1 MFYRQ
6 ADIFQNCKCI
16 CHANNLRLVIKKEPV
31 PFLEALTM
39 GENSL
44 LERMVA
50 CQRPKTNTSNRVD
63 AFLCTFCCVLK
74 GACKEE
80 YPIHHIFYIPKFFF
94 FSICCLFGLF
104 CLFMY
109 KIFFMKIALFVPFC
123 CSRSRELLIRQ
134 SKRTEKKKPIVVVL
148 FEFQT
153 LETCPLKIDK
163 NSFLNG
169 TRGLESQV

>member
-1 MFYRQ
+1 
-6 ADIFQNCKCI
+6 
-16 CHANNLRLVIKKEPV
+16 
-31 PFLEALTM
+31 M

-50 CQRPKTNTSNRVD
+50 WHPEHDKPPSKYQRPKTNTSNRVD
-63 AFLCTFCCVLK
+63 AFLCTLCCVLK
-74 GACKEE
+74 GACKE
-80 YPIHHIFYIPKFFF
+80 YPIHHIFYIPKFFFF

-109 KIFFMKIALFVPFC
+109 KIFFRKIALFVPFC
-123 CSRSRELLIRQ
+123 CSRSRESVDSAKQQNR
-134 SKRTEKKKPIVVVL
+134 EEKKPIVVVL

-163 NSFLNG
+163 NRFLNG